1 LSDAPGKVDFEQFL
15 TDYFAECDEHLDVS
29 RRSLLALESSI
40 GHHEPDHQILDEL
53 FRSFHSIKGL
63 SAMVSVSQAETLAH
77 VLESYLGELRRGN
90 LALSVRGLEALIS
103 GVKLLEQILTA
114 RRGNATPPDSSA
126 ALAALNELLLAERRV
141 KSETQEP
148 MLTAGQALAQADAP
162 LLDRLKP
169 GQAAWQFTF
178 TPSPA
183 LAAQAINVG
192 SVRTRLQQLGDILQA
207 APAVQ
212 PGGQISFRFILA
224 TDKPAEEL
232 KESLPQGVSFERYL
246 APANDEAVADPQ
258 PTFEPVRPRLSLAAA
273 SVVRVDLARLDDLM
287 QKVGEL
293 VLCRARLEESIRRLR
308 DSTPPAEWRALQETN
323 LAMER
328 QLRDLREGVMRVRM
342 VPFREVFARM
352 QFVVRDLAGEF
363 NKQVS
368 LQLSGEETEIDK
380 FVVERMMDP
389 LLHLVR
395 NAVCHGLET
404 PQERAAAGKPPTGQ
418 IALRAR
424 ATGETVTL
432 EVEDDGRGI
441 DAGQIRTRAQATG
454 VLKGERLND
463 AAGLLDVLC
472 TPGFSI
478 REQADRASGR
488 GVGMDVVRRA
498 VEDLNGTL
506 SLHTAPGKQTKFTIE
521 LPLTLSIADALIVTV
536 LGEKYAIPQ
545 AAVREVLQVAATAIR
560 VLEHNEIIP
569 YRNGVL
575 PLLRLSSFFGGE
587 TRREGDFKVLVLG
600 DGVHAV
606 GLTIDRILGLRE
618 IVVRPVTDTLIQVEG
633 ISGATEL
640 GDGKVVL
647 ILDATGLTRSA
658 RRQERSVPKKSADNP
673 HEVSRS
679 TGGARKGA

>member
-1 LSDAPGKVDFEQFL
+1 MSDAPGNPDFEQFL
-15 TDYFAECDEHLDVS
+15 ADYFVECDEHLDQS
-29 RRSLLALESSI
+29 RRSLLALERSI
-40 GHHEPDHQILDEL
+40 GNSEPDHQILDEL

-63 SAMVSVSQAETLAH
+63 SAMVGVNHAEALAH
-77 VLESYLGELRRGN
+77 VLESYLGELRRGKQS
-90 LALSVRGLEALIS
+90 LTLPGLEALIA
-103 GVKLLEQILTA
+103 GVKLLDQILAA
-114 RRGNATPPDSSA
+114 RRADAAPPDTSAAIATMNALLLREAPVPPATPQPAQAS
-126 ALAALNELLLAERRV
+126 
-141 KSETQEP
+141 
-148 MLTAGQALAQADAP
+148 GQASTSVDASI
-162 LLDRLKP
+162 LNRLKP
-169 GQAAWQFTF
+169 DQKAWQITF
-178 TPSPA
+178 VPSPA
-183 LAAQAINVG
+183 LAAQAINVS
-192 SVRTRLQQLGDILQA
+192 SVRAHLQELGDILQA
-207 APAVQ
+207 VPAVR
-212 PGGQISFRFILA
+212 PGGQISFSFILA
-224 TDKPAEEL
+224 TVKPEFEL
-232 KESLPQGVSFERYL
+232 KNSLPLGVSVERL
-246 APANDEAVADPQ
+246 LDQANNTEITRPPAKTEPARPQ
-258 PTFEPVRPRLSLAAA
+258 LPALAA

-293 VLCRARLEESIRRLR
+293 VLSRARLEESIRRLR
-308 DSTPPAEWRALQETN
+308 VTIPPTEWRALQETN
-323 LAMER
+323 MALER

-363 NKQVS
+363 HKQVN
-368 LQLSGEETEIDK
+368 LQLSGEATEIDK

-404 PQERAAAGKPPTGQ
+404 PQERVAAGKPATGE

-424 ATGETVTL
+424 TTGETVTL

-441 DAGQIRTRAQATG
+441 DAEQIYSRARATG
-454 VLKGERLND
+454 VLKKERLDD
-463 AAGLLDVLC
+463 AEGLLDVLC

-478 REQADRASGR
+478 RDQADRASGR

-506 SLHTAPGKQTKFTIE
+506 SLHTVPGKQTKFTIE

-545 AAVREVLQVAATAIR
+545 AAVREVLRIAPAAVHA
-560 VLEHNEIIP
+560 LEHNEIIS

-575 PLLRLSSFFGGE
+575 PLLRLSSFFGGVNHNDGE
-587 TRREGDFKVLVLG
+587 FNVLVVGEGL
-600 DGVHAV
+600 HAV

-647 ILDATGLTRSA
+647 ILDAAGLTRSV
-658 RRQERSVPKKSADNP
+658 RRLDRDRHHRNAASA
-673 HEVSRS
+673 HEINQPAA
-679 TGGARKGA
+679 GARKNA